1 MHDVLVIAII
11 AAVLALDDRAGWGSL
26 LAEPVFSGTL
36 VGLATGEMAA
46 GMSVGLVL
54 QLVWLSIGA
63 ARGSRRPNVVVG
75 GVVAAAVMCLG
86 VREGAGEARLAA
98 CSVLL
103 GLLAGEAGS
112 WTSAVTGRWRERWL
126 EGFRLP
132 ADARTASRRLAV
144 FSAGSALYVGVVDG
158 LVVLAGVPLAQ
169 RAAALLT
176 GRLGEGA
183 RGVELWTLALP
194 GVALAVMAHA
204 FATRNLFR
212 FGLVGVLLAV
222 VVTWL
227 F

>member
-1 MHDVLVIAII
+1 MHDALIIAII

-36 VGLATGEMAA
+36 VGLATGETAA

-75 GVVAAAVMCLG
+75 GVVAAGVMCLG
-86 VREGAGEARLAA
+86 VREGADEARLAA
-98 CSVLL
+98 CAVFL
-103 GLLAGEAGS
+103 GLVAGEAGN
-112 WTSAVTGRWRERWL
+112 WTSAVTGRWRERWI
-126 EGFRLP
+126 EGFKLP
-132 ADARTASRRLAV
+132 ADAAAASRRLLAY
-144 FSAGSALYVGVVDG
+144 SAGSALYVGLVDG
-158 LVVLAGVPLAQ
+158 IVVLVGVPAAQ

-176 GRLGEGA
+176 GRLGDGA
-183 RGVELWTLALP
+183 RGVELWSLALP
-194 GVALAVMAHA
+194 GLALAVMAHA